1 VRRPRH
7 LAPLEAGAEFEGLGR
22 GDAEHSVCELGGQLV
37 EAGLAEAD
45 GAVAD
50 HAGDGAADAVVAV
63 AELGDLDGHALRGFG
78 VGAAD
83 GEEVVDAAAGDGGD
97 EGEEGG
103 VGGGGWVLGGGVEE
117 VLVADGGDPGYDL
130 DAEGLGEVFLGDG
143 AGGDAADGFAG
154 AAAAAAATGFDAVF
168 VEVGVVCVAGAG
180 VEVHGAAAVVFG
192 SLVFVADDE
201 GYGGA

>member
-1 VRRPRH
+1 M
-7 LAPLEAGAEFEGLGR
+7 
-22 GDAEHSVCELGGQLV
+22 CELGGQLV

-83 GEEVVDAAAGDGGD
+83 GEEVVDAGAGDGGD

-103 VGGGGWVLGGGVEE
+103 VGGGAGVLWGGVEE
-117 VLVADGGDPGYDL
+117 VLVADGGNPRDDL
-130 DAEGLGEVFLGDG
+130 DAECLGEIFLGDG
-143 AGGDAADGFAG
+143 AGGDTANCFASG
-154 AAAAAAATGFDAVF
+154 AAATAAASFDAVF

-192 SLVFVADDE
+192 SLVFIADDE